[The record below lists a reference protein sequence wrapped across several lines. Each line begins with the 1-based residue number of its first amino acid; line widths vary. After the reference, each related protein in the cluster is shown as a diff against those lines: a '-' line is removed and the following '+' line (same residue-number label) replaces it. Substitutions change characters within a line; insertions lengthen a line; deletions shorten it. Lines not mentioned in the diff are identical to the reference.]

1 MFGIGLPEL
10 VIIIIVALL
19 VVGPSKL
26 PEVARSLGRALG
38 EFRRMA
44 DDVKETIQ
52 TEMSLEEEKKEESKE
67 LKEEQKGQTEAH
79 AEQKEGSGP
88 QEEGPVEQEKEEGL
102 KKQASEGETN
112 KGTNPDEQKST

>member
-10 VIIIIVALL
+10 IIIIIVALL

-44 DDVKETIQ
+44 DDVKETIE
-52 TEMSLEEEKKEESKE
+52 TEMSLEEEKKEEPKE
-67 LKEEQKGQTEAH
+67 LKEEQKGQTEEH
-79 AEQKEGSGP
+79 SGQKEGPGM
-88 QEEGPVEQEKEEGL
+88 QEEGPAEQEKEGGR
-102 KKQASEGETN
+102 ATSS
-112 KGTNPDEQKST
+112 DEQKSP